1 MWKKN
6 WNIYGIRNQRLR
18 SERSGRKT
26 GISMKKGTRDGD
38 QKKTW
43 KKNWNIYGIRT
54 KEGDQ
59 KKLGRKTEISRG

>member
-1 MWKKN
+1 
-6 WNIYGIRNQRLR
+6 
-18 SERSGRKT
+18 
-26 GISMKKGTRDGD
+26 MKKGTKDGD